1 MIRSRRRALR
11 CTGAVLLLAS
21 ALAAGP
27 APPLRAG
34 AEVACAEAGFAV
46 AGADPELA
54 AAICATVAGLS
65 PALGGCGLP
74 QDRPLRIEVVAQ
86 VLHPVGACFAA
97 YDCHFEAI
105 KVLDPALYASA
116 IAPEEP
122 YARLPAPVVLR
133 ALLAHELSHA
143 LATQAAGRALAPV
156 DQEYIAAAMELETME
171 PGWRRVYLD
180 ALGPE
185 VPASAG
191 LIDIWIYALA
201 PRAFAANAWR
211 HFALPGNGCDLIGRI
226 VAGEASFAPRPGTR

>member
-1 MIRSRRRALR
+1 MIPVRRRFVGFA
-11 CTGAVLLLAS
+11 GAVLLLAS

-27 APPLRAG
+27 APALRAG
-34 AEVACAEAGFAV
+34 DLACAEPGFSV
-46 AGADPELA
+46 TGADPARA
-54 AAICATVAGLS
+54 AEICATAAGLRV
-65 PALGGCGLP
+65 ALDDCGLA
-74 QDRPLRIEVVAQ
+74 QDRPLTIEVVTQ
-86 VLHPVGACFAA
+86 VLHPVGSCFAA

-105 KVLDPALYASA
+105 RVLDPALYPTA
-116 IAPEEP
+116 IPPGEP

-133 ALLAHELSHA
+133 ALLAHELAHA
-143 LATQAAGRALAPV
+143 FATQTAARALAPV

-185 VPASAG
+185 VPPSAG

-226 VAGEASFAPRPGTR
+226 VAGEASFAPRPGDR